1 MIGIGLLAVLVLG
14 LSPSA
19 GAAQSTPGVP
29 GVKERG
35 TKPATVVR
43 RGQVVQ
49 TKTIDQQNAPDGKPM
64 RAGSLVVKFR
74 QNAGPAARAAAH
86 GAAASANVEALL
98 LADTVRVDVAPS
110 AVAKALAGYQA
121 DPNVESASP
130 DYVAT
135 ATRELAQVAPA
146 YVPTDT
152 RLAEQWGLSKI
163 LATEAWDLSISNPTI
178 TIAVL
183 DCGVYS
189 GSSLV
194 PDPADGLPGHKDI
207 RDKVI
212 LEQDFTGSTTGA
224 DDYCDH
230 GTHVAGTASATTDNG
245 YGVAGVGFTASI
257 LNGKVLDDTGS
268 GTLAQLI
275 NGLTWAATNGATVIN
290 MSLSWPAGTSC
301 AALSGLQAAIDNAW
315 AANAVLVAAAGNS
328 GLGSANAPASCD
340 KVLAVAAT
348 DANDSRASFSNYGAN
363 VHVAAPGVSILSTDY
378 VGGFVLKSGTSMASP
393 HVAGLAALVAATPFG
408 ATNDAIVT
416 RIKTTADPIPGTG
429 TLWTDGRI
437 NAARAV
443 GVALA
448 PAARPLG
455 R

>member
-1 MIGIGLLAVLVLG
+1 
-14 LSPSA
+14 
-19 GAAQSTPGVP
+19 
-29 GVKERG
+29 
-35 TKPATVVR
+35 
-43 RGQVVQ
+43 
-49 TKTIDQQNAPDGKPM
+49 
-64 RAGSLVVKFR
+64 
-74 QNAGPAARAAAH
+74 
-86 GAAASANVEALL
+86 
-98 LADTVRVDVAPS
+98 
-110 AVAKALAGYQA
+110 
-121 DPNVESASP
+121 
-130 DYVAT
+130 
-135 ATRELAQVAPA
+135 
-146 YVPTDT
+146 
-152 RLAEQWGLSKI
+152 
-163 LATEAWDLSISNPTI
+163 
-178 TIAVL
+178 
-183 DCGVYS
+183 
-189 GSSLV
+189 
-194 PDPADGLPGHKDI
+194 
-207 RDKVI
+207 
-212 LEQDFTGSTTGA
+212 
-224 DDYCDH
+224 
-230 GTHVAGTASATTDNG
+230 
-245 YGVAGVGFTASI
+245 VAGVGFTASI

-315 AANAVLVAAAGNS
+315 LANAVLVAAAGNN

-378 VGGFVLKSGTSMASP
+378 YGDFVLKSGTSMASP